1 VGLQFVPF
9 ASPGLLGDA
18 VDQDQ
23 WDVAFMA
30 DEPARAKTVA
40 FSPAYLEIQAS
51 YLVPAGSPLT
61 AVEQVDRPGVRIAAM
76 ASGAYTLYLQRTLAH
91 AELVLTG
98 TIDES
103 FEVFAAQGLEALSGL
118 RTRLI
123 ADQAKLPGSTILPGG
138 FTSVQQA
145 IGGSRRL
152 NAAPGYLADFAERMR
167 AGGAVGA
174 AIERHRVVGVNVA
187 PAKA

>member
-1 VGLQFVPF
+1 MHPDFNRARQELAPTGTLRVGLNLSNFLLINRGTPPGVHQGIVPDLAQALASELGVGLQFVPF

-123 ADQAKLPGSTILPGG
+123 ADQA
-138 FTSVQQA
+138 
-145 IGGSRRL
+145 
-152 NAAPGYLADFAERMR
+152 
-167 AGGAVGA
+167 
-174 AIERHRVVGVNVA
+174 
-187 PAKA
+187 